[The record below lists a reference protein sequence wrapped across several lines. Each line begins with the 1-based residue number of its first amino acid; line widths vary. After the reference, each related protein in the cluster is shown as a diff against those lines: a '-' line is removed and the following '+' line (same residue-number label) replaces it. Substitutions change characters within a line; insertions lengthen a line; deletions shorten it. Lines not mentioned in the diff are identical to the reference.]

1 MEIENANN
9 GYTLYKRRWVVLTA
23 FICCNIVQ
31 IYVWT
36 TFSSIVTDAWKFY
49 GFKDAAS
56 GEFAM
61 SAVTLA
67 FMIGMITLSVP
78 ASWVFDK
85 IGWYKTVSIAAIV
98 VMAFTFL
105 RGFIGDTYIG
115 MMICACGVSS
125 MQPFMI
131 NAFGLIAAN
140 WFPPSERGIA
150 NGLGMVSTYIGV
162 AMVQFGVP
170 WLMTTFGLDIPQVL
184 KVLGI
189 VAIPFSLFIVFVGR
203 EKPPTPPGPE
213 ELVERINWRKGMKL
227 LIRNKQFMLALFV
240 FWFMQGIYFTFSTL
254 IEPIL
259 QYLNDNVLDSMF
271 IGTLG
276 TIMTVFATAATLIL
290 PLMADKSKTKK
301 RLPMVRICVI
311 GSLGALLLFYAG
323 NGVGM
328 LVVAAIFTGIFLM
341 GVTPVLL
348 ILGYE
353 TAYPVSEGITE
364 SLMQLGANGF
374 GMVLLLFINAVFRG
388 QHGGTMLFFSIAMAG
403 AVLMTF
409 FIRERSTRERLLE
422 K

>member
-1 MEIENANN
+1 MNKVQN
-9 GYTLYKRRWVVLTA
+9 GYTLYKRRWLVLLA

-49 GFKDAAS
+49 GFTDAAS

-61 SAVTLA
+61 SVVTLV

-78 ASWVFDK
+78 ASLVFAK

-98 VMAFTFL
+98 VMLFTL
-105 RGFIGDTYIG
+105 MRGFIGDTYAG
-115 MMICACGVSS
+115 MMICACGVSA

-131 NAFGLIAAN
+131 NAFGIIAAN

-162 AMVQFGVP
+162 ALVQFGVP
-170 WLMTTFGLDIPQVL
+170 WMMSTFGLDIPQVL
-184 KVLGI
+184 KVLGFA
-189 VAIPFSLFIVFVGR
+189 AIPLSLFIVFIGK
-203 EKPPTPPGPE
+203 EKPDTPPCAE
-213 ELVERINWRKGMKL
+213 ELVERADWKEGMKSL
-227 LIRNKQFMLALFV
+227 MKNKQFMLALLI
-240 FWFMQGIYFTFSTL
+240 FWFMQGIYFVFSTL

-259 QYLNDNVLDSMF
+259 QYLNDNSLDSMF

-290 PLMADKSKTKK
+290 PIMADKSKSKK
-301 RLPMVRICVI
+301 RLPMVRVCEI
-311 GSLGALLLFYAG
+311 GALAGLILFFAG
-323 NGVGM
+323 HGIGMMIVASAFMGV
-328 LVVAAIFTGIFLM
+328 FLM

-348 ILGYE
+348 VLGYE

-374 GMVLLLFINAVFRG
+374 GMILLLFINAVFQG
-388 QHGGTMLFFSIAMAG
+388 LHGGTMIFLSAAMAV
-403 AVLMTF
+403 AVVMAF
-409 FIRERSTRERLLE
+409 FIKERSAKERLLE